1 MKYLDHDWCG
11 FQWTDWILL
20 TQDQDSFSKI
30 PSEPGLYRVKS
41 VGDNTLVYIGQT
53 GRNLKERTRTLRN
66 NTLSEKMP
74 YNDPHTAS
82 PCLWAYRVESGM
94 EFEISVTPQD
104 KSREERMA
112 IECFLLWQHRV
123 EKGLS
128 TLCNHGRFH
137 PRFTKS
143 KGRKKGVRG
152 EHLGKGERNPKGGE
166 SYPPLLPSGSMESQR
181 WMSLDWS
188 EWEELSLGNIQ
199 KIPTQPGVYR
209 IYDSERREMLY
220 LGESSN
226 LRMRI
231 QSHSRR
237 GWEPNA
243 VFCYHSLPKSLSE
256 YQRME
261 IENDLIGGYYLGM
274 VKAPRFQFGKK

>member
-1 MKYLDHDWCG
+1 MDWCG
-11 FQWTDWILL
+11 FQWTDWIPL

-30 PSEPGLYRVKS
+30 PAESGLYRVRS
-41 VGDNTLVYIGQT
+41 SGNSILVYIGQT
-53 GRNLKERTRTLRN
+53 GRSLKERTRTLRN

-74 YNDPHTAS
+74 YNDPKES
-82 PCLWAYRVESGM
+82 PCLWAYRTEEGM
-94 EFEISVTPQD
+94 DFEISATPQD
-104 KSREERMA
+104 KSKEERMA
-112 IECFLLWQHRV
+112 IECFLLWQYRV
-123 EKGLS
+123 EKGSS

-137 PRFTKS
+137 PRFAKS
-143 KGRKKGVRG
+143 KDRKRGVR
-152 EHLGKGERNPKGGE
+152 EERLENGIMNTKGGE
-166 SYPPLLPSGSMESQR
+166 SSLPLLPSGSIESQR

-188 EWEELSLGNIQ
+188 EWEELSLRNIQ

-237 GWEPNA
+237 GWESNA
-243 VFCYHSLPKSLSE
+243 RFSYHSLPKSLPE

-261 IENDLIGGYYLGM
+261 MENDLIGGYYLER
-274 VKAPRFQFGKK
+274 VEVPRFQFGRK

>member
-1 MKYLDHDWCG
+1 MKFLDHDWCG
-11 FQWTDWILL
+11 FQWTDWIPL
-20 TQDQDSFSKI
+20 TLDQDSFSKI
-30 PSEPGLYRVKS
+30 PSEPGLYRIRS
-41 VGDNTLVYIGQT
+41 LRDNAIVYIGQT
-53 GRNLKERTRTLRN
+53 GRSLKERTRTLRN
-66 NTLSEKMP
+66 NTLSEKIP
-74 YNDPHTAS
+74 FNDPQAS
-82 PCLWAYRVESGM
+82 PCLWAYRTEEGM
-94 EFEISVTPQD
+94 DYEISVTPQD
-104 KSREERMA
+104 KSKEDRMA
-112 IECFLLWQHRV
+112 IECFLLWQYRV
-123 EKGLS
+123 EKGSS

-143 KGRKKGVRG
+143 KDRKIGVRG
-152 EHLGKGERNPKGGE
+152 ELLEDSKMNTKGVE
-166 SYPPLLPSGSMESQR
+166 SHPPLLPSGSIESQR

-188 EWEELSLGNIQ
+188 EWEELSLRNIQ

-237 GWEPNA
+237 GWESNA
-243 VFCYHSLPKSLSE
+243 MFSYHSLSRSLPE

-261 IENDLIGGYYLGM
+261 MENDLIGGYYLER
-274 VKAPRFQFGKK
+274 VEVPRFQFGSK